1 MKAERGKWGKGS
13 EPVLGFTCY
22 GGQKQ
27 RLTPTKGTTARRVG
41 VCLCVSKSRCVCV
54 CVSFAVCV
62 FVCVCDP
69 YKHVNHK

>member
-1 MKAERGKWGKGS
+1 MKAERGRGGKGS

-27 RLTPTKGTTARRVG
+27 RLTPTKGTTARRVV

-54 CVSFAVCV
+54 CV
-62 FVCVCDP
+62 
-69 YKHVNHK
+69 